1 MMPAPTVPRT
11 LSIPTPSL
19 VVLVGPSGAGK
30 STLARRLFAPTEI
43 VSSDAL
49 RGMVRDD
56 ENDMGATNDAFE
68 VLHLLLEK
76 RLGAGR
82 LTVVDATNV
91 RQGDRAGLVA
101 MAKRHH
107 VTPVA
112 IVLDVGLETCLRH
125 NATRPHRGVESTPY
139 VTSQHESLRRV
150 IGGHD
155 RDRSAPHP
163 LVREGFRVVH
173 VLRDEHE
180 AASVTLTRT
189 KLNVDRRE
197 LHGPF
202 DIIGDVHGCLDELT
216 QLLSR
221 LGYQSSDGVWSHPS
235 RKALFLGDLVDRGP
249 ASIASLQL
257 ARAMVDAGHAL
268 MVPGNHEARLERAL
282 GGRNVK
288 RTHGLEQTMAEL
300 ESMPDDERASTSA
313 AIASF
318 LDTLP
323 SHLVLDGGKLVVAHA
338 GMKER
343 LQGRDSGRVKAFAHY
358 GDTTGEVDAY
368 GLPVRLDWAQ
378 GYRGEAVVVYGHTP
392 VREAEW
398 VNGTICIDTG
408 CVFGGKLTA
417 LRWPE
422 RELVEVP
429 AARTYCEPTRPLG

>member
-1 MMPAPTVPRT
+1 MTRT

-30 STLARRLFAPTEI
+30 STLARRLFLPTEI

-49 RGMVRDD
+49 RAMVRDD

-68 VLHLLLEK
+68 VLHLVLEK
-76 RLGAGR
+76 RLAAGR

-112 IVLDVGLETCLRH
+112 IVLDVGLDTCLRH
-125 NATRPHRGVESTPY
+125 NATRPHRGEASAPY

-155 RDRSAPHP
+155 RSTPHP
-163 LVREGFRVVH
+163 LTREGFRVVH
-173 VLRDEHE
+173 VIHDEHE
-180 AASVTLTRT
+180 AASIDLTRT
-189 KLNVDRRE
+189 KLDVDRRE

-202 DIIGDVHGCLDELT
+202 DIVGDVHGCLDELT
-216 QLLSR
+216 QLLAR
-221 LGYQSSDGVWSHPS
+221 LGYAPTEGGPIDGAWAHAS

-249 ASIASLQL
+249 ASL
-257 ARAMVDAGHAL
+257 ACVALAKRMVERGHAL
-268 MVPGNHEARLERAL
+268 MVPGNHEARLRRAL
-282 GGRNVK
+282 SGKSVK

-300 ESMPDDERASTSA
+300 EALPEDLRAATTKELTA
-313 AIASF
+313 F
-318 LDTLP
+318 LDALP
-323 SHLVLDGGKLVVAHA
+323 SHLVLDDGKLVVAHA
-338 GMKER
+338 GMKRE
-343 LQGRDSGRVKAFAHY
+343 LQGRDSGTVKAFAHY

-368 GLPVRLDWAQ
+368 GLPVRLDWAAS
-378 GYRGEAVVVYGHTP
+378 YRGEAVVVYGHTP
-392 VREAEW
+392 SLEAEW

-408 CVFGGKLTA
+408 CVFGGRLTA

-422 RELVEVP
+422 RELVHVP
-429 AARTYCEPTRPLG
+429 AARRYTEPARPLAG